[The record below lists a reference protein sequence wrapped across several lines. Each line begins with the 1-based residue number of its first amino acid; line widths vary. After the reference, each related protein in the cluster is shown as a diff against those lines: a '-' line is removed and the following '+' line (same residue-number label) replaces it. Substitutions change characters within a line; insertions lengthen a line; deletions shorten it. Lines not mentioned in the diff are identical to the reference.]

1 MDTYLG
7 RPWQIIRSMVLNI
20 RSIRGGG
27 GGRGLMFQY
36 FEYMCLRMTKLQTK
50 SLNPV
55 AAIIMVSKWNE
66 ENLSYFRKRTKK
78 TKLSKGC

>member
-1 MDTYLG
+1 
-7 RPWQIIRSMVLNI
+7 
-20 RSIRGGG
+20 
-27 GGRGLMFQY
+27 MFQY

-78 TKLSKGC
+78 RNFQKDAKL